1 MGLIIIKKEP
11 SYFHMRTCTNNEFA
25 KGRHNYSY
33 LLCTHLR
40 DVPPHVYVLYVRPQ
54 AHPSTHIFISIETAF

>member
-1 MGLIIIKKEP
+1 MNLQNDVTI
-11 SYFHMRTCTNNEFA
+11 T
-25 KGRHNYSY
+25 NYSY

-54 AHPSTHIFISIETAF
+54 AHPSTHIFI

>member
-1 MGLIIIKKEP
+1 MNLQNDVTI
-11 SYFHMRTCTNNEFA
+11 T
-25 KGRHNYSY
+25 NYSY

-54 AHPSTHIFISIETAF
+54 AHPSAHIFILIETAF